1 MSVNPGSLTDAE
13 RAIWNVIGSAPLD
26 LDLVVERSGW
36 AADTCL
42 AAVTTL
48 ELKGL
53 VRATHAGAL
62 HRA

>member
-1 MSVNPGSLTDAE
+1 MLGA
-13 RAIWNVIGSAPLD
+13 APLD
-26 LDLVVERSGW
+26 LDLVVERAGW
-36 AADTCL
+36 AADACL